1 MIYEYPTFE
10 SLGIEPDF
18 LRLGTSAIA
27 GWNAISPPLATDRS
41 QGSYSTPQHRNRS
54 GRVYAS
60 RYAGVRLIRGKWV
73 GCWGPQGH
81 LQGRPRPPT
90 PDGELQ
96 AARDRAAA
104 LGRDYLELRP

>member
-10 SLGIEPDF
+10 SLGIAPDF
-18 LRLGTSAIA
+18 LRLGESAIA
-27 GWNAISPPLATDRS
+27 GWNATVPPLATARS
-41 QGSYSTPQHRNRS
+41 ESSASQHRNRS

-96 AARDRAAA
+96 AAWDRAAA
-104 LGRDYLELRP
+104 LGRDYLEMRP